1 MESNNKQTKRC
12 PYCGEEIMASAKKCR
27 YCGEWLD
34 KGTQPIE
41 HQEKTNEKV
50 GNDVN
55 DDEPSMVPSLFIM
68 GVAAFIAVFLIAFYR
83 TSGLNLTGHQT
94 AKVDNAVDTCVVDT
108 TDYDGE
114 DTYDTYNEE
123 SSENSSDD
131 YSSESENV
139 QSDDYCETGMRC
151 KGKFINGGTPIE
163 LEFSIDEEGCIN
175 DGTVRARLTN
185 QEFNDLTGRLSG
197 KHLEMNFADGGSS
210 ISLDIVSGNKMTGT
224 VEGDEV
230 EFTFKAIHS

>member
-1 MESNNKQTKRC
+1 MESNNNKTKHC

-34 KGTQPIE
+34 KDSQPVE
-41 HQEKTNEKV
+41 QRDNTNGRAEK
-50 GNDVN
+50 
-55 DDEPSMVPSLFIM
+55 DDNRSEPSIVPSLVIV
-68 GVAAFIAVFLIAFYR
+68 GTAAFIAVFLIVFYR

-94 AKVDNAVDTCVVDT
+94 ANTDNAVDTCVVDT
-108 TDYDGE
+108 TDYVGG
-114 DTYDTYNEE
+114 DTYDAYNDEP
-123 SSENSSDD
+123 SENSSND
-131 YSSESENV
+131 YSSGSADV
-139 QSDDYCETGMRC
+139 QSDDYCETGMQC
-151 KGKFINGGTPIE
+151 NGKFINGGTPIE

-175 DGTVRARLTN
+175 NGTVRARLTN

>member
-1 MESNNKQTKRC
+1 MESNNNKTKHC

-34 KGTQPIE
+34 KDSQPVE
-41 HQEKTNEKV
+41 QRNNTNGVAGK
-50 GNDVN
+50 
-55 DDEPSMVPSLFIM
+55 DDNRSEPSIVPSLVIM
-68 GVAAFIAVFLIAFYR
+68 GTAAFIAVFLIVFYR
-83 TSGLNLTGHQT
+83 TSGLNLTGNQT
-94 AKVDNAVDTCVVDT
+94 ANVDNVVDTCVVDT
-108 TDYDGE
+108 TDINVGDMG
-114 DTYDTYNEE
+114 DAYNDR
-123 SSENSSDD
+123 SSDNYSDD
-131 YSSESENV
+131 YSSESGDA
-139 QSDDYCETGMRC
+139 QSDYYYETGMQC

-175 DGTVRARLTN
+175 NGTVRARLTD